1 MFYTYIITILLC
13 LVASIMN
20 KVARQRFLWIYF
32 SVILITE
39 LIMYNFSQLTVYY
52 DWVNL
57 FYLTFLFWYFSK
69 ENKQRY
75 FYISWIIST
84 IFILYLIFQK
94 RILGIDLLAFQS
106 IIYIYL
112 SINWFIK
119 QIKTPNQIKIF
130 EKMSFWISSSIL
142 LWAVVFIFRIIPAE
156 FFNKQDSNFLVAI
169 NQIYQIVTIFTYFLF
184 LRGLFCKV

>member
-1 MFYTYIITILLC
+1 
-13 LVASIMN
+13 
-20 KVARQRFLWIYF
+20 
-32 SVILITE
+32 
-39 LIMYNFSQLTVYY
+39 MYNFSQLTVYY

>member
-1 MFYTYIITILLC
+1 MFYIYIITIFLC

-39 LIMYNFSQLTVYY
+39 IIMYNFSQLTAYY

-57 FYLTFLFWYFSK
+57 FYLTFLFWYYSK
-69 ENKQRY
+69 ENKQKY

-94 RILGIDLLAFQS
+94 KILGVDLLALQS

-112 SINWFIK
+112 SINWFVK
-119 QIKTPNQIKIF
+119 QIKNPNQIKIF
-130 EKMSFWISSSIL
+130 EKISFWISSSIL

-156 FFNKQDSNFLVAI
+156 FFNKQDSGFLIAI
-169 NQIYQIVTIFTYFLF
+169 NQIYQIVTIFTYLLF
-184 LRGLFCKV
+184 LRGLYCKV